1 MGFIPQTQVSNR
13 WLTITKSYLS
23 LILLKK
29 LSRFGDGKTILT
41 RIISEVCV
49 PGLLSYHVQTPQATM
64 TSQAVS
70 SWIGIR
76 LLPLGRSID
85 DCSPAHEQ
93 VERGG
98 SFRVV
103 DNQFWNYEVILND
116 RLTLRCDITVF
127 SLNWAFDF
135 VIQSIMKEVRN
146 ACRLDFDKSKSSA
159 TKLHQGIPGKGG
171 VINAEFWV

>member
-23 LILLKK
+23 LIFLKK

-103 DNQFWNYEVILND
+103 DDQFWNYEVILND
-116 RLTLRCDITVF
+116 RLTQKCNISLFIKLSIWFCDSIHYKRSEKCLQV
-127 SLNWAFDF
+127 SLWQKQIISN
-135 VIQSIMKEVRN
+135 KT
-146 ACRLDFDKSKSSA
+146 SSG
-159 TKLHQGIPGKGG
+159 HSGKRWS
-171 VINAEFWV
+171 N

>member
-23 LILLKK
+23 LIFLKK

-103 DNQFWNYEVILND
+103 DDQFWNYEVILND
-116 RLTLRCDITVF
+116 RLTQKCNISLFIKLSIWFCD
-127 SLNWAFDF
+127 
-135 VIQSIMKEVRN
+135 SINYERSEKCLQVRLWQKQIISN
-146 ACRLDFDKSKSSA
+146 KTSSG
-159 TKLHQGIPGKGG
+159 HSGKRWG
-171 VINAEFWV
+171 N

>member
-23 LILLKK
+23 LIFLKK

-41 RIISEVCV
+41 MFISEVCV

-103 DNQFWNYEVILND
+103 DYQFWNYEVILND
-116 RLTLRCDITVF
+116 RLTQKCNISLFIKLSIWFCD
-127 SLNWAFDF
+127 
-135 VIQSIMKEVRN
+135 SINYERSEKCLLVRLWQKQIISN
-146 ACRLDFDKSKSSA
+146 KTSSG
-159 TKLHQGIPGKGG
+159 HSGKMWG
-171 VINAEFWV
+171 N

>member
-23 LILLKK
+23 LIFPKK

-103 DNQFWNYEVILND
+103 DDQFWNYEVILND
-116 RLTLRCDITVF
+116 RLTQKCNISLFIKLSIWFCDSIHYKRSEKRLQV
-127 SLNWAFDF
+127 SLWQKQIISN
-135 VIQSIMKEVRN
+135 KT
-146 ACRLDFDKSKSSA
+146 SSG
-159 TKLHQGIPGKGG
+159 HSGKRWS
-171 VINAEFWV
+171 N